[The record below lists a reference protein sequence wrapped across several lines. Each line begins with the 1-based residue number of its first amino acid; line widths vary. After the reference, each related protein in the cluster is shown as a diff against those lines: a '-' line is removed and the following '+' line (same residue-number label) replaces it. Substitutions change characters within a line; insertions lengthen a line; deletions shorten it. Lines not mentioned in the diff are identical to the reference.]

1 MKKSSRIYVA
11 GIGLVGSA
19 IIRKLKSEGH
29 RNLLTFSHKEL
40 DLIDKEPTETMF
52 RLYKPEY
59 VFMTAG
65 LVGGIHANDTR
76 SGEFFYQNIM
86 MEVNVMEAARK
97 YNVKKLLFT
106 GSSCIFPKEAPQPI
120 KEEYLMTSALE
131 PTNSAY
137 AVAKIAGIE
146 MCKAYRKQYGCNF
159 ISAMPTNLYGINDNF
174 SLMSSHVLPALMRKF
189 HEAKI
194 NNVSEVELW
203 GDGTPMREFLYVDDL
218 AEALCLLMNVY
229 NEPEHINV
237 GAGYDVPIGFLAKM
251 IKDIVGYEG
260 DIFWNKDHPNG
271 TMKKLMDSSK
281 IKLLGW
287 EPRTTL
293 EDGIKETYKWFLDN
307 YETLRK

>member
-1 MKKSSRIYVA
+1 
-11 GIGLVGSA
+11 
-19 IIRKLKSEGH
+19 
-29 RNLLTFSHKEL
+29 
-40 DLIDKEPTETMF
+40 
-52 RLYKPEY
+52 
-59 VFMTAG
+59 
-65 LVGGIHANDTR
+65 
-76 SGEFFYQNIM
+76 
-86 MEVNVMEAARK
+86 
-97 YNVKKLLFT
+97 
-106 GSSCIFPKEAPQPI
+106 
-120 KEEYLMTSALE
+120 MTSALE